1 MKGYNFLD
9 AEDRNKENLLIND
22 DFIQDATEFLQKRE
36 NLSAEDLDSNEKIYD
51 AYMEHFR
58 YQNVNEVTAVRDLE
72 YAQNANQKDKE
83 QFARLIDMFESQQ
96 NEGFFDAAGDYV
108 QGLATAPSTYLGVL
122 TGGLG
127 KLAAASGVQV
137 AKLGMKKLLSKS
149 LMASALRAGTV
160 EGIIGTGQGLAQEM
174 VKEETG
180 YQDEINATNV
190 ALTGGVSALTGGII
204 GGGAGALQTKLALNA
219 SKKLEVAQQAAKT
232 VAKNANKKAKQ
243 TLAKKGNDNKL
254 KFIEGQLK
262 ALDPDKVALGKGL
275 TDEIA
280 EAKQLGTLRAGLPT
294 EVFENVAAAALEI
307 TDKIKF
313 AKGDRITS
321 VLQKAISDGQIKTD
335 DMLRI
340 MQEYNITP
348 DQFSLIYK
356 AELSEAGR
364 TLGIQGNLVQVLKD
378 LENSGVSSVGGREAK
393 EIMENASKKFTPF
406 KDLDRAR
413 LGLMTSQP
421 ATTMRNNINAGWRV
435 AVDTTVRVAD
445 NILFNIGVGRQKG
458 QPLRNILFD
467 GTLDMAKY
475 MLNPNEARVT
485 RLLLEK
491 SMPDTARKLFRD
503 AADLAASTGGESIL
517 AKVGTH
523 ANVLNTMSD
532 NFFKQAMLTTS
543 LKRRLRDAPNLQGLP
558 NDLSKIIEQGKFNLI
573 PQDIINK
580 SIKDSLEFVY
590 QSGFEGADKG
600 FLAKGTRKFLQAHRD
615 FPLTISTFIP
625 FPRYIAN
632 QMQFLYEHAP
642 VIGFMGL
649 ENIGKKKG
657 WAAETF
663 KMSGETFRKKLAQ
676 QSAGVG
682 MMAAA
687 YKWREM
693 QGDSTY
699 WYEFK
704 DDQGNYVDG
713 KAIYG
718 PFAPFML
725 AADLLFRYNKTDIAG
740 ERNMSEIA
748 NTNDTYWREALQAL
762 TGSQFRTGYGMY
774 AIDRL
779 VQDMFSEGDFFSS
792 AEGNFLGSKGSKI
805 AGEFLGNIVNT
816 FLIPVSAVKDIYS
829 IYDKDARYVP
839 ETRTGDVDFFDIV
852 ANRGFRALPDLG
864 RGSALGRA
872 LGQEE
877 YKTPTTSPLRSGK
890 TMAINP
896 LEKQLF
902 GFTKRP
908 AKNSLQEEMGKL
920 NLQYYDMYR
929 RDNNEMIDL
938 YTRANL
944 SEGGNK
950 ETNLN
955 ELLQNFMESEEYA
968 KKETQQ
974 EKRYALVKKAQDIIA
989 KAKGKAKSE
998 LDAESEVVG
1007 ELSAPKLQKY
1017 QKLSGQAKK
1026 TLNTRYKRL
1035 FMEGDIEFVDGDVD
1049 DLAKNIDTH
1058 LNRKIR
1064 TENGNVMT
1072 LYQWA
1077 METSTDL
1084 EIN

>member
-1 MKGYNFLD
+1 MRK
-9 AEDRNKENLLIND
+9 LL
-22 DFIQDATEFLQKRE
+22 TK
-36 NLSAEDLDSNEKIYD
+36 S
-51 AYMEHFR
+51 
-58 YQNVNEVTAVRDLE
+58 
-72 YAQNANQKDKE
+72 
-83 QFARLIDMFESQQ
+83 
-96 NEGFFDAAGDYV
+96 
-108 QGLATAPSTYLGVL
+108 LAT
-122 TGGLG
+122 
-127 KLAAASGVQV
+127 
-137 AKLGMKKLLSKS
+137 
-149 LMASALRAGTV
+149 SALKGGAV
-160 EGIIGTGQGLAQEM
+160 EGVIGTGQGLAQEM

-180 YQDEINATNV
+180 YQDEIDYGKVAT
-190 ALTGGVSALTGGII
+190 TGGISAVT
-204 GGGAGALQTKLALNA
+204 GGALSGGAGISQTIGALNA
-219 SKKLEVAQQAAKT
+219 AKKLEVSQQAAKT

-243 TLAKKGNDNKL
+243 TLAKKGNNNKL

-262 ALDPDKVALGKGL
+262 ALDPEKVALGKGL

-321 VLQKAISDGQIKTD
+321 VLQKAITDGQIKTD

-340 MQEYNITP
+340 MNEYNITP

-364 TLGIQGNLVQVLKD
+364 TLGVQGNLVQVLKD
-378 LENSGVSSVGGREAK
+378 LENSGVSSVSGREAK
-393 EIMENASKKFTPF
+393 EIMENASKKATPF

-445 NILFNIGVGRQKG
+445 NILYNVGVGRKKN

-467 GTLDMAKY
+467 GTLDMARY
-475 MLNPNEARVT
+475 MLNPNEAKVT

-491 SMPDTARKLFRD
+491 SMPDTAKKLFRD
-503 AADLAASTGGESIL
+503 AADLAATTGQESRL
-517 AKVGTH
+517 AKIGT
-523 ANVLNTMSD
+523 AVNVLNTASD

-543 LKRRLRDAPNLQGLP
+543 LKRRLKDAPKLQGLP
-558 NDLSKIIEQGKFNLI
+558 NDLGKIIEQGKFNLI

-590 QSGFEGADKG
+590 QSSFDGANKG
-600 FLAKGTRKFLQAHRD
+600 YLAKGTRTFLKAHRD
-615 FPLTISTFIP
+615 FPFLLSSFMP

-632 QMQFLYEHAP
+632 QMQFLYDHAP

-663 KMSGETFRKKLAQ
+663 KMSGQELREKLAK

-682 MMAAA
+682 MMATA

-693 QGDSTY
+693 QGDSAY
-699 WYEFK
+699 WHEFK

-713 KAIYG
+713 SAVYG

-725 AADLLFRYNKTDIAG
+725 AADILYRYNKTDVG
-740 ERNMSEIA
+740 GQRDMSEIA
-748 NTNDTYWREALQAL
+748 NTDTTYWRDALQAL
-762 TGSQFRTGYGMY
+762 SGSQFRTGYGMY

-779 VQDMFSEGDFFSS
+779 VQDVVSEGDFI
-792 AEGNFLGSKGSKI
+792 GSKGEKI
-805 AGEFLGNIVNT
+805 AGEFVGNIVNT
-816 FLIPVSAVKDIYS
+816 FTIPLSAVKDMYA

-839 ETRTGDVDFFDIV
+839 ETRTGEVDFFDIV

-864 RGSALGRA
+864 KNTTVGRMF
-872 LGQEE
+872 GDDE
-877 YKTPTTSPLRSGK
+877 YKSPTVSPLRTGE
-890 TMAINP
+890 TMSVNP

-920 NLQYYDMYR
+920 NLQYFDMYR
-929 RDNNEMIDL
+929 RDNSEMIDL
-938 YTRANL
+938 YTRRNL
-944 SEGGNK
+944 SREGDK
-950 ETNLN
+950 ELNLN
-955 ELLQNFMESEEYA
+955 ELLEKFIKTDKYKA
-968 KKETQQ
+968 LKTQQ
-974 EKRYALVKKAQDIIA
+974 ERRSALVSKAQDTIS
-989 KAKGKAKSE
+989 KAKSKAKSD
-998 LDAESEVVG
+998 LEVRADYTG
-1007 ELSAPKLQKY
+1007 ELGAVKTQKY
-1017 QKLSGQAKK
+1017 QRLSAQDRK
-1026 TLNTRYKRL
+1026 TLNTKYRRMM
-1035 FMEGDIEFVDGDVD
+1035 MEGDLAFYDGKQYDPI
-1049 DLAKNIDTH
+1049 KNIESYLD
-1058 LNRKIR
+1058 RKIEDV
-1064 TENGNVMT
+1064 TGTVMT
-1072 LYQWA
+1072 LYEWA
-1077 METSTDL
+1077 MQNSTELDL
-1084 EIN
+1084 K

>member
-1 MKGYNFLD
+1 MLSVDQTKGYNFLD
-9 AEDRNKENLLIND
+9 AEDRTKENLLIND
-22 DFIQDATEFLQKRE
+22 EFIQDATEFLMKRE
-36 NLSAEDLDSNEKIYD
+36 NLAPEDLDSNEKVYD

-72 YAQNANQKDKE
+72 YAQNASQEEKE
-83 QFARLIDMFESQQ
+83 QFANLIQMFETQK
-96 NEGFFDAAGDYV
+96 NEGFFDAAGDYI
-108 QGLATAPSTYLGVL
+108 QGVATAPSTYLGIL

-127 KLAAASGVQV
+127 KLAASSGVQV
-137 AKLGMKKLLSKS
+137 AKLGLKKLLSKS
-149 LMASALRAGTV
+149 LMASAMRAGLV
-160 EGIIGTGQGLAQEM
+160 EGAIGTGQGLAQEM

-180 YQDEINATNV
+180 YQDQINATNV
-190 ALTGGVSALTGGII
+190 ALTGGVSALTGGIL
-204 GGGAGALQTKLALNA
+204 GGGSGLLQTVGGLSAA
-219 SKKLEVAQQAAKT
+219 KKLETSQQTAKL
-232 VAKNANKKAKQ
+232 VAKSANRKAKR
-243 TLAKKGNDNKL
+243 TLAKKGNENKL

-262 ALDPDKVALGKGL
+262 ALDPEKVALGKGL

-280 EAKQLGTLRAGLPT
+280 EAKELGTLKAGLPE
-294 EVFENVAAAALEI
+294 EVFENIAAAALEI

-313 AKGDRITS
+313 TKGDRITS

-335 DMLRI
+335 DMLKI
-340 MQEYNITP
+340 MNEYNITP

-364 TLGIQGNLVQVLKD
+364 TLGIQGNLVQALRD
-378 LENSGVSSVGGREAK
+378 LENSGVSSVSGAEAK
-393 EIMENASKKFTPF
+393 EIMEVASRKFTPF

-445 NILFNIGVGRQKG
+445 NILFNLGVGRQAG
-458 QPLRNILFD
+458 QPLRNIFFD
-467 GTLDMAKY
+467 GTLDMARY
-475 MLNPNEARVT
+475 MLNPNEAKVT

-491 SMPDTARKLFRD
+491 SMPDTAKKLFRD
-503 AADLAASTGGESIL
+503 AADLAATTGGESAL
-517 AKVGTH
+517 AKVGTY

-558 NDLSKIIEQGKFNLI
+558 KDLDKIIEQGKFALI

-580 SIKDSLEFVY
+580 AIKDALEFVY

-600 FLAKGTRKFLQAHRD
+600 YLAKGTRAFLKAHRD
-615 FPLTISTFIP
+615 FPLTISTFMP

-642 VIGFMGL
+642 IIGFMGL

-657 WAAETF
+657 YLAETF

-676 QSAGVG
+676 QSAGVA
-682 MMAAA
+682 MMTAA

-718 PFAPFML
+718 PFAPFLL
-725 AADLLFRYNKTDIAG
+725 AADILYRYNKTDIAG

-748 NTNDTYWREALQAL
+748 NTSDTYWREALQAL
-762 TGSQFRTGYGMY
+762 AGSQFRTGYGMY

-779 VQDMFSEGDFFSS
+779 VQDVTSEGDFI
-792 AEGNFLGSKGSKI
+792 GTKGEKI
-805 AGEFLGNIVNT
+805 AGEFLGNIINT
-816 FLIPVSAVKDIYS
+816 FTIPLSAIKDIYA

-839 ETRTGDVDFFDIV
+839 ETRTGDVDFFDVV

-864 RGSALGRA
+864 RKTALGRFF
-872 LGQEE
+872 GQEE
-877 YKTPTTSPLRSGK
+877 YKTPARSPLRSGQ

-908 AKNSLQEEMGKL
+908 AKNSLQEEMGRL
-920 NLQYYDMYR
+920 NLQYYDIYR

-938 YTRANL
+938 YTRQNL
-944 SEGGNK
+944 SETGNE

-955 ELLQNFMESEEYA
+955 ELLKKFIQTEEY
-968 KKETQQ
+968 KSKVTQQ
-974 EKRYALVKKAQDIIA
+974 EKRFALVKKAQDIISTA
-989 KAKGKAKSE
+989 KAKAKAE
-998 LDAESEVVG
+998 LEAESEKIG
-1007 ELSAPKLQKY
+1007 GLSAVKIQKY
-1017 QKLSGQAKK
+1017 QKLPAVARK
-1026 TLNTRYKRL
+1026 TLNTKYKRL
-1035 FMEGDIEFVDGDVD
+1035 FMEGSLKFVDGDKD
-1049 DLAKNIDTH
+1049 DLVKNLDTY
-1058 LNRKIR
+1058 LDRKIEDE
-1064 TENGNVMT
+1064 TGNVMT

-1077 METSTDL
+1077 MENSKDL

>member
-1 MKGYNFLD
+1 MLSVDQKKDYNFLD
-9 AEDRNKENLLIND
+9 AEDRTKENLLIND

-72 YAQNANQKDKE
+72 YAQNASQEDKE
-83 QFARLIDMFESQQ
+83 QFARLIDMFETQK

-108 QGLATAPSTYLGVL
+108 QGIATAPSTYLGIL

-127 KLAAASGVQV
+127 KLAASSGVQV

-149 LMASALRAGTV
+149 LMASALRAGTA

-174 VKEETG
+174 TKEETG
-180 YQDEINATNV
+180 YQDEIDATNV
-190 ALTGGVSALTGGII
+190 AMTGGISALTGGVLGGGSGLAQTI
-204 GGGAGALQTKLALNA
+204 GGLSA
-219 SKKLEVAQQAAKT
+219 SKKLETSQQAAKL
-232 VAKNANKKAKQ
+232 VAKSANQKAKR
-243 TLAKKGNDNKL
+243 TIAKKGNENKL

-262 ALDPDKVALGKGL
+262 ALDPEKVALGKGL

-340 MQEYNITP
+340 MNEYNITP

-364 TLGIQGNLVQVLKD
+364 TLGIQGNLVQVLRD
-378 LENSGVSSVGGREAK
+378 LENSGVSSVSGREAK
-393 EIMENASKKFTPF
+393 EIMENASKKATPF

-445 NILFNIGVGRQKG
+445 NILFNIGIGRKAG
-458 QPLRNILFD
+458 QPLRNIFFD
-467 GTLDMAKY
+467 GTLDMARY
-475 MLNPNEARVT
+475 MLNPNEAKVT

-491 SMPDTARKLFRD
+491 SMPDTAKKLFRD
-503 AADLAASTGGESIL
+503 AADLAATTGGESAL
-517 AKVGTH
+517 AKVGT
-523 ANVLNTMSD
+523 AVNVLNTASD

-558 NDLSKIIEQGKFNLI
+558 NDLNKIIEQGKFNLI

-600 FLAKGTRKFLQAHRD
+600 FLAKGTRSFLKAHRD
-615 FPLTISTFIP
+615 FPFVLSSFMP

-657 WAAETF
+657 WKAETF

-676 QSAGVG
+676 QSAGVA
-682 MMAAA
+682 MMTAA

-718 PFAPFML
+718 PFAPFLL
-725 AADLLFRYNKTDIAG
+725 AADILYRYNKTDVAG
-740 ERNMSEIA
+740 ERDMSEIA
-748 NTNDTYWREALQAL
+748 NTGDTYWREALQAL
-762 TGSQFRTGYGMY
+762 AGSQFRTGYGMY

-779 VQDMFSEGDFFSS
+779 VQDVTSEGDFI
-792 AEGNFLGSKGSKI
+792 GTKGEKI
-805 AGEFLGNIVNT
+805 AGEFIGNIVNT
-816 FLIPVSAVKDIYS
+816 FTIPLSAVKDMYA

-864 RGSALGRA
+864 RNTALGRA
-872 LGQEE
+872 LGLEE
-877 YKTPTTSPLRSGK
+877 YKTPTVSPLRSGE

-908 AKNSLQEEMGKL
+908 AKNSLQKEMGKL

-938 YTRANL
+938 YTRENL
-944 SEGGNK
+944 SEAGNK

-955 ELLQNFMESEEYA
+955 ELLKTFIETDEY
-968 KKETQQ
+968 KSKVTQQ
-974 EKRYALVKKAQDIIA
+974 EKRFALVKKAQDIISTA
-989 KAKGKAKSE
+989 KAKAKAE
-998 LDAESEVVG
+998 LEAESEEIG
-1007 ELSAPKLQKY
+1007 GLSAVKIQKY
-1017 QKLSGQAKK
+1017 QKLPALARK
-1026 TLNTRYKRL
+1026 TLNTKYRRL
-1035 FMEGDIEFVDGDVD
+1035 FMEGQIEFVDGNTD
-1049 DLAKNIDTH
+1049 DLVKNLDTY
-1058 LNRKIR
+1058 LNRKIEDE
-1064 TENGNVMT
+1064 TGNVMT

-1077 METSTDL
+1077 MENSKDL
-1084 EIN
+1084 EID

>member
-321 VLQKAISDGQIKTD
+321 VLQKAITDGQIKTD
-335 DMLRI
+335 DMLKI
-340 MQEYNITP
+340 MNEYNITP

-364 TLGIQGNLVQVLKD
+364 TLGVQGNLVQVLKD
-378 LENSGVSSVGGREAK
+378 LENSGVSSVSGREAK
-393 EIMENASKKFTPF
+393 EIMENASKKATPF

-445 NILFNIGVGRQKG
+445 NILYNVGVGRKKN

-467 GTLDMAKY
+467 GTLDMARY
-475 MLNPNEARVT
+475 MLNPNEAKVT

-491 SMPDTARKLFRD
+491 SMPDTAKKLFRD
-503 AADLAASTGGESIL
+503 AADLAATTGQESRL
-517 AKVGTH
+517 AKIGT
-523 ANVLNTMSD
+523 AVNVLNTASD

-543 LKRRLRDAPNLQGLP
+543 LKRRLKDAPNLQGLP
-558 NDLSKIIEQGKFNLI
+558 NDLGKIIEQGKFNLI

-590 QSGFEGADKG
+590 QSSFDGANKG
-600 FLAKGTRKFLQAHRD
+600 YLAKGTRTFLKAHRD
-615 FPLTISTFIP
+615 FPFLLSSFMP

-632 QMQFLYEHAP
+632 QMQFLYDHAP
-642 VIGFMGL
+642 VIGMMGL

-657 WAAETF
+657 WAAETL
-663 KMSGETFRKKLAQ
+663 KMSGQEFREKLAK

-682 MMAAA
+682 MMYTA
-687 YKWREM
+687 YKWREQ
-693 QGDSTY
+693 QGDSAY
-699 WYEFK
+699 WHEFK

-713 KAIYG
+713 RAVYG

-725 AADLLFRYNKTDIAG
+725 AADILYRFNKTDVG
-740 ERNMSEIA
+740 GKRDMSEIA
-748 NTNDTYWREALQAL
+748 NTDTTYWRDALQAL
-762 TGSQFRTGYGMY
+762 SGSQFRTGYGMY

-779 VQDMFSEGDFFSS
+779 VQDVVSEGDFI
-792 AEGNFLGSKGSKI
+792 GSKGEKI
-805 AGEFLGNIVNT
+805 AGEFVGNIVNT
-816 FLIPVSAVKDIYS
+816 FTIPLSAVKDMYA

-839 ETRTGDVDFFDIV
+839 ETRTGEVDFFDIV

-864 RGSALGRA
+864 KNTTVGRMF
-872 LGQEE
+872 GDDE
-877 YKTPTTSPLRSGK
+877 YKSPTVSPLRTGE
-890 TMAINP
+890 TMSVNP

-920 NLQYYDMYR
+920 NLQYFDMYR
-929 RDNNEMIDL
+929 RDNSEMIDL
-938 YTRANL
+938 YTRRNL
-944 SEGGNK
+944 SREGDK
-950 ETNLN
+950 ELNLN
-955 ELLQNFMESEEYA
+955 ELLEKFIKTDKYKA
-968 KKETQQ
+968 LKTQQ
-974 EKRYALVKKAQDIIA
+974 ERRSALVSKAQDTIS
-989 KAKGKAKSE
+989 KAKSKAKSD
-998 LDAESEVVG
+998 LEVRADYTG
-1007 ELSAPKLQKY
+1007 ELGAVKTQKY
-1017 QKLSGQAKK
+1017 QRLSAQDRK
-1026 TLNTRYKRL
+1026 TLNTKYRRMM
-1035 FMEGDIEFVDGDVD
+1035 MEGDLAFYDGKQYDPI
-1049 DLAKNIDTH
+1049 KNIESYLD
-1058 LNRKIR
+1058 RKIEDV
-1064 TENGNVMT
+1064 TGTVMT
-1072 LYQWA
+1072 LYEWA
-1077 METSTDL
+1077 MQNSTELDL
-1084 EIN
+1084 K

>member
-1 MKGYNFLD
+1 MLSVDQTKGYNFLD
-9 AEDRNKENLLIND
+9 AEDRTKENLLIND
-22 DFIQDATEFLQKRE
+22 EFIQDATEFLMKRE
-36 NLSAEDLDSNEKIYD
+36 NLAPEDLDSNEKVYD

-72 YAQNANQKDKE
+72 YAQNASQEEKE
-83 QFARLIDMFESQQ
+83 QFANLIQMFETQK
-96 NEGFFDAAGDYV
+96 NEGFFDAAGDYI
-108 QGLATAPSTYLGVL
+108 QGVATAPSTYLGIL

-127 KLAAASGVQV
+127 KLAASSGVQV
-137 AKLGMKKLLSKS
+137 AKLGLKKLLSKS
-149 LMASALRAGTV
+149 LMASAMRAGVV
-160 EGIIGTGQGLAQEM
+160 EGAIGTGQGLAQEM

-180 YQDEINATNV
+180 YQDQINATNV
-190 ALTGGVSALTGGII
+190 ALTGGVSALTGGIL
-204 GGGAGALQTKLALNA
+204 GGGSGLLQTVGGLSAA
-219 SKKLEVAQQAAKT
+219 KKLETSQQAAKL
-232 VAKNANKKAKQ
+232 VAKSANQKAKR
-243 TLAKKGNDNKL
+243 TLAKKGNENKL

-262 ALDPDKVALGKGL
+262 ALDPEKVALGKGL

-280 EAKQLGTLRAGLPT
+280 EAKQLGTLKAGLPA

-313 AKGDRITS
+313 TKGDRITS

-335 DMLRI
+335 DMLKI
-340 MQEYNITP
+340 MNEYNITP

-364 TLGIQGNLVQVLKD
+364 TLGIQGNLVQALKD
-378 LENSGVSSVGGREAK
+378 LENSGVSSVSGAEAK
-393 EIMENASKKFTPF
+393 EIMEVASKKSTPF

-445 NILFNIGVGRQKG
+445 NILFNLGVGRQAG
-458 QPLRNILFD
+458 QPLRNIFFD
-467 GTLDMAKY
+467 GTLDMARY
-475 MLNPNEARVT
+475 MLNPNEAKVT

-491 SMPDTARKLFRD
+491 SMPDTAKKLFRD
-503 AADLAASTGGESIL
+503 AADLAATTGQESRL
-517 AKVGTH
+517 AKIGT
-523 ANVLNTMSD
+523 AVNVLNTASD

-543 LKRRLRDAPNLQGLP
+543 LKRRLKDAPNLQGLP
-558 NDLSKIIEQGKFNLI
+558 NDLDKIIEQGKFALI

-580 SIKDSLEFVY
+580 AIKDSLEFVY

-600 FLAKGTRKFLQAHRD
+600 FLAKGTRSFLKAHRD
-615 FPLTISTFIP
+615 FPFVLSSFIP

-642 VIGFMGL
+642 IIGFMGL

-657 WAAETF
+657 YLAETF

-676 QSAGVG
+676 QSAGVA
-682 MMAAA
+682 MMTAA

-713 KAIYG
+713 KALYG

-725 AADLLFRYNKTDIAG
+725 AADILFRYNKTDIAG

-748 NTNDTYWREALQAL
+748 NTGDTYWREALQAL
-762 TGSQFRTGYGMY
+762 AGSQFRTGYGMY

-779 VQDMFSEGDFFSS
+779 VQDVTSEGDFI
-792 AEGNFLGSKGSKI
+792 GTKGEKI

-816 FLIPVSAVKDIYS
+816 FTIPLSAVKDIYA

-864 RGSALGRA
+864 RKTALGRM
-872 LGQEE
+872 LGEEE
-877 YKTPTTSPLRSGK
+877 YKTPARSPLRSGQ

-908 AKNSLQEEMGKL
+908 AKNSLQEEMGRL
-920 NLQYYDMYR
+920 NLQYYDIYR

-938 YTRANL
+938 YTRQNL
-944 SEGGNK
+944 SETGNQ

-955 ELLQNFMESEEYA
+955 ELLKKFIQTEEY
-968 KKETQQ
+968 KSKVTQQ
-974 EKRYALVKKAQDIIA
+974 EKRFALVKKAQDIISTA
-989 KAKGKAKSE
+989 KAKAKAE
-998 LDAESEVVG
+998 LEAESEKIG
-1007 ELSAPKLQKY
+1007 GLSAVKIQKY
-1017 QKLSGQAKK
+1017 QKLPAVARK
-1026 TLNTRYKRL
+1026 TLNTKYKRL
-1035 FMEGDIEFVDGDVD
+1035 FMEGSLKFVDGDID
-1049 DLAKNIDTH
+1049 DLVKNLDTY
-1058 LNRKIR
+1058 LDRKIEDE
-1064 TENGNVMT
+1064 TGNVMT

-1077 METSTDL
+1077 MENSKDL